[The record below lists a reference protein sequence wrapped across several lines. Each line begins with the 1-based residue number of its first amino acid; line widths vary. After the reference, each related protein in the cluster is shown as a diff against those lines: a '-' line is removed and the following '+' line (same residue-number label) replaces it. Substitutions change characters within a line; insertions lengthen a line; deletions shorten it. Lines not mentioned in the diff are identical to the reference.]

1 MNLQSYLCHWLDKGS
16 ITTAKLIRIGSA
28 AVQFLTIYQNRLAMS
43 REKSSAIKGSLQ
55 GNLFLL
61 NEDQQSFTS
70 AQIELLIAIGDCG
83 SITRAAKQAGISYK
97 TAWDRIDAMNNLSD
111 KPLVTRATGG
121 AKGGGT
127 KLTEFG
133 QDIIHGFTQLQDEH
147 AAFID
152 RLGASLHSMG
162 DLAKFLRSTTLHTSA
177 RNQFRGKVT
186 KITRGSV
193 NTEVEL
199 SISNT
204 ARIVAHVTNASAKK
218 MKLKKDS
225 YAIALI
231 KSSWIILS
239 KDNDLAT
246 SARNKLTGSI
256 TKIVKG
262 GVNSEVSIDLG
273 DDKSLCSVITN
284 GSVKEL
290 NLKKGDQACALF
302 KASSVILMAD

>member
-1 MNLQSYLCHWLDKGS
+1 M
-16 ITTAKLIRIGSA
+16 
-28 AVQFLTIYQNRLAMS
+28 
-43 REKSSAIKGSLQ
+43 
-55 GNLFLL
+55 FLL

-83 SITRAAKQAGISYK
+83 SITNAAKQVGISYK
-97 TAWDRIDAMNNLSD
+97 TAWDRIDAMNNLSE
-111 KPLVTRATGG
+111 KPLVIRATGG

-133 QDIIHGFTQLQDEH
+133 QEIIQGFTELQDEH
-147 AAFID
+147 AAFVE
-152 RLGASLHSMG
+152 RLGSSLHSMG

-177 RNQFRGKVT
+177 INQFRGQVT
-186 KITRGSV
+186 KITRGAV
-193 NTEVEL
+193 NTEIEL

-204 ARIVAHVTNASAKK
+204 ATIVAHVTNDSAKK
-218 MKLKKDS
+218 MHFKKGS
-225 YAIALI
+225 YAVALI

-239 KDNDLAT
+239 KDSEVAT

-273 DDKSLCSVITN
+273 DGKTLCSVITN
-284 GSVKEL
+284 TSVKEL
-290 NLKKGDQACALF
+290 KLKKGDQASALF